1 MKWFTDTRP
10 RLALVASVVV
20 ILAACSGAPRKSES
34 ELRPETADSGVQN
47 GAGSLPGQQV
57 FSPDT
62 IMSSQ
67 FTAESFGPNPYLANA
82 PYVSDIDKQAMA
94 SALALIEAGETEK
107 AQEALESLVESL
119 PRFSGPAYNLAQ
131 LKKDQKDLEG
141 AQKAAQLAVE
151 RNQYNMY
158 ARNLLALIYREQ
170 GDFENAEIQYK
181 EALSIWGG
189 YAPAYRNLGILYDMY
204 MGQPEKALGYYK
216 QYNMLQAEPS
226 KQVTGWTVDIERRV
240 AAARKREQAE
250 LEAQQAAEAAAAA
263 EVAAQKEA
271 SAATGDSPQSSETP
285 QPAKSEDE
293 AIHQAAEAEVPP
305 TDTSVQ

>member
-1 MKWFTDTRP
+1 MKWFTDARL
-10 RLALVASVVV
+10 RLALVASV
-20 ILAACSGAPRKSES
+20 ILVLSACSGAPRKNEAES
-34 ELRPETADSGVQN
+34 DTSAVATGTQTGNV
-47 GAGSLPGQQV
+47 AGQQA
-57 FSPDT
+57 FNPDA

-67 FTAESFGPNPYLANA
+67 YTAASFGPDPYLANA

-94 SALALIEAGETEK
+94 DALALIEDGETEK
-107 AQEALESLVESL
+107 AQKALESLVESL

-151 RNQYNMY
+151 RNQYNTH

-170 GDFENAEIQYK
+170 GDFENAEAQYK

-216 QYNMLQAEPS
+216 QYNMLQAKPS

-263 EVAAQKEA
+263 EVAAQQEA

-293 AIHQAAEAEVPP
+293 TIQQAAEAEVQS